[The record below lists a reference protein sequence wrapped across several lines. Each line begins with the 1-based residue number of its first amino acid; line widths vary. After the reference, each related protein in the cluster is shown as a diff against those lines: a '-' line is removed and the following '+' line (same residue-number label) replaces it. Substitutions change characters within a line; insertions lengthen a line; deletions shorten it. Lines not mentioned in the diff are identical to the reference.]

1 MILSAQGD
9 PDDDDNDDNDDDDDD
24 DDDENYSDDDTYNN
38 HLSGVR
44 RHNQTFQKVP
54 PQWSTRTLCT

>member
-9 PDDDDNDDNDDDDDD
+9 PDNDEDDDNDDDD
-24 DDDENYSDDDTYNN
+24 DDDENYSDDDAYNN

-54 PQWSTRTLCT
+54 PQ